1 VLYATRQPRQTVRR
15 EENETSQPL
24 VRPEPRQEPR
34 GDVDDFIFA
43 GDSGYP
49 ASGKKTVYVTQSNIS
64 I

>member
-43 GDSGYP
+43 GELWLPSER
-49 ASGKKTVYVTQSNIS
+49 
-64 I
+64 